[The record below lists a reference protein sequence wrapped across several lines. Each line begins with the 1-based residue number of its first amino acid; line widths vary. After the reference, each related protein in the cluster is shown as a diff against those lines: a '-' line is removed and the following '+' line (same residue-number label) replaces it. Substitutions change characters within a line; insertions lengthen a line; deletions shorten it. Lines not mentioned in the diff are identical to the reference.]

1 MTVGLSQAVFSL
13 PSAERFFDNIVRDL
27 VNQRSVLVLL
37 PAGTDPGGAWSAL
50 GSTLRREDCWPET
63 IWLTDLPCTASP
75 APALGSALGVEW
87 PSRSAPHS
95 TDNLALSGNQP
106 GVVLL
111 QGLEMLAPDRQQQW
125 LSWLPDWARASQN
138 AGDRGIPAAAL
149 AVLAPAPIALPYA
162 VASGPRLAVHW
173 WWAFPSVLETRI
185 LCRIA
190 GGDVDLDEPRLWREH
205 VLPSLASGN
214 SLLVEY
220 LWEDVFQDTEHIL
233 GRLRDIGRTCG
244 WEAQE
249 LRAMGCDSLPS
260 ANHADC
266 SSPAP
271 PSRWRQ
277 LWACGALG
285 WTPEYGLEL
294 NAAAL
299 AVLGRREKILHRL
312 WRAQAGLILPL
323 IDQARLGLCEL
334 LTRRYGPG
342 WPVRWSS
349 PVSPDEQEEVRRN
362 PLACQ
367 WGYIEHLLRNYPQFR
382 SERVW
387 LPLVSASRRARNQ
400 LAHYH
405 PLTFADFRH
414 LLHELDSLP
423 VTSS

>member
-1 MTVGLSQAVFSL
+1 MRGALSQALFSL
-13 PSAERFFDNIVRDL
+13 PSAEHFLNNIVRDL
-27 VNQRSVLVLL
+27 ANRQNVLVLL
-37 PAGTDPGGAWSAL
+37 PVGIDPGGVWSAL
-50 GSTLRREDCWPET
+50 ESRLRREDCWAEA
-63 IWLTDLPCTASP
+63 IWLTDLPCTAAP
-75 APALGSALGVEW
+75 APALGRALGVRW

-95 TDNLALSGNQP
+95 TDNLALSENQP

-138 AGDRGIPAAAL
+138 AGDRGIPTAAL
-149 AVLAPAPIALPYA
+149 AVLAPAPVALPHTL
-162 VASGPRLAVHW
+162 VGGPRLAVHW

-190 GGDVDLDEPRLWREH
+190 GGDVELDRPGLWREH

-214 SLLVEY
+214 TVLAED

-233 GRLRDIGRTCG
+233 RRLRDIGRIYG
-244 WEAQE
+244 WDARQ
-249 LRAMGCDSLPS
+249 LRAMDCESLPS
-260 ANHADC
+260 ASNVER
-266 SSPAP
+266 SSPVP

-299 AVLGRREKILHRL
+299 AVLGWKDQVIHRL
-312 WRAQAGLILPL
+312 WRGQAGLILPL
-323 IDQARLGLCEL
+323 IDQARLALCEL
-334 LTRRYGPG
+334 LTRRLGPD

-349 PVSPDEQEEVRRN
+349 PASPDEQEEVRRN
-362 PLACQ
+362 PLACE

-387 LPLVSASRRARNQ
+387 LPLASASRRARNQ

-414 LLHELDSLP
+414 LSHESESLLLA
-423 VTSS
+423 SS